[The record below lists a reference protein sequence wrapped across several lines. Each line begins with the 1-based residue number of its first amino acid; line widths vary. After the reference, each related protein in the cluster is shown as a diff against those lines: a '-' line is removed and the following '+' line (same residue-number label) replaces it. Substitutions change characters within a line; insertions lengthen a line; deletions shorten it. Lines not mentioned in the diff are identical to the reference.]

1 MYGAETWSTRNVDQ
15 KCLENLE
22 MCYWRMIEKK
32 IWTERMKTEVLLRV
46 KKEKTTNI
54 Q

>member
-1 MYGAETWSTRNVDQ
+1 MYGAETSTIQNVDP

-22 MCYWRMIEKK
+22 MCYWRMIEQKTR
-32 IWTERMKTEVLLRV
+32 TERMKNEVLLRV
-46 KKEKTTNI
+46 KKERTTYI